1 MSAVL
6 PFDRLTV
13 RQKREDAPLTD
24 IDFCAWVAQA
34 LPGDVLEYHRG
45 ILAIDRN
52 AEISNL
58 GAAECERI
66 DHLADRAYAAFEQDL
81 VVLVQERV
89 GPYDY
94 RYLAVAR
101 PKPEE
106 PSHAILQL
114 LMPEA
119 A

>member
-1 MSAVL
+1 MSAVIA
-6 PFDRLTV
+6 FDGLAI
-13 RQKREDAPLTD
+13 RQKQPDEPLTD
-24 IDFCAWVAQA
+24 IDLCAWIAQA
-34 LPGDVLEYHRG
+34 LPGDILEYHRG
-45 ILAIDRN
+45 ILAIDRD
-52 AEISNL
+52 AEMSKL
-58 GAAECERI
+58 GADESERI

-81 VVLVQERV
+81 VVLVQERLD
-89 GPYDY
+89 PYRY

-106 PSHAILQL
+106 PSYAILQL

>member
-1 MSAVL
+1 MNAMIPVH
-6 PFDRLTV
+6 RLTV
-13 RQKREDAPLTD
+13 QRRQGDEPLTD

-45 ILAIDRN
+45 VLAIDRD
-52 AEISNL
+52 AKMSCL
-58 GAAECERI
+58 GADECERI
-66 DHLADRAYAAFEQDL
+66 DHLADRVYAAFEQDL
-81 VVLVQERV
+81 VVLVQDRV
-89 GPYDY
+89 GPYHY

-106 PSHAILQL
+106 PSHTILQL

>member
-1 MSAVL
+1 MNAVI
-6 PFDRLTV
+6 PFDKLAIR
-13 RQKREDAPLTD
+13 RKREDEPLTD

-34 LPGDVLEYHRG
+34 LPGDILEYHRG
-45 ILAIDRN
+45 VLAIDRDPKM
-52 AEISNL
+52 SCL
-58 GAAECERI
+58 GADECKRI
-66 DHLADRAYAAFEQDL
+66 DHLADRVYAAFEQDL

-89 GPYDY
+89 GPYHY

-106 PSHAILQL
+106 PSHSILQL